1 MEGVSI
7 LLLIFS
13 FIILVAV
20 IVIAI
25 LYFTYVNK
33 YDESNIFYKNLLEII
48 KKDTTVDS
56 ALTKSDFE
64 IADLDEDNSKLSNI
78 LDYPNTA
85 SNEIEEEINK
95 KIQAAFEDNDSKLF
109 IGINSNF
116 DSNLNSALS
125 VAPSDLENTEKAK
138 WTNIIDF
145 DYNKANIYKDI
156 IDTNKED
163 KGFLYNLHNP
173 GADEEVETD
182 DAKKYHRTINN
193 AANLLGGY
201 DPTQISSSQFES
213 IEPKHIKLL
222 NNAQLGYD
230 ASTPVASSE
239 LASKTGNDKKE
250 ALLKNAFYYIT
261 NNDLETTIDD
271 INTGLTAKQANISK
285 SKSQLKTNADST
297 VAASR
302 IDGTSLA
309 GFNKTII
316 DTSKVIFCPTNNDC
330 YSLNSD
336 GEFVPVGLI

>member
-56 ALTKSDFE
+56 ALTKSDFK

-78 LDYPNTA
+78 LDYPNTI
-85 SNEIEEEINK
+85 S
-95 KIQAAFEDNDSKLF
+95 DNIGQEVDDIFSSKLSTVFDTQFDSK
-109 IGINSNF
+109 F
-116 DSNLNSALS
+116 DSNLNAALKNT
-125 VAPSDLENTEKAK
+125 PSGLEGNEETTWDNIIGFDYTKAK
-138 WTNIIDF
+138 TYNEII
-145 DYNKANIYKDI
+145 A
-156 IDTNKED
+156 
-163 KGFLYNLHNP
+163 KGAATEFLYDLHHPAENVEI
-173 GADEEVETD
+173 ADAT
-182 DAKKYHRTINN
+182 KYHRTINN
-193 AANLLGGY
+193 AANLLGDN
-201 DPTQISSSQFES
+201 DPTISQFES

-222 NNAQLGYD
+222 NNAQLGYEASGSKPVQD
-230 ASTPVASSE
+230 ADIPIQGD
-239 LASKTGNDKKE
+239 TGRQE

-261 NNDLETTIDD
+261 NNDLQKTISD
-271 INTGLTAKQANISK
+271 INTDLTAKQANISI

-309 GFNKTII
+309 GFKKTII

-330 YSLNSD
+330 YSLRSD
-336 GEFVPVGLI
+336 GAFVPVALTT